1 MENEAIQS
9 LKEALELSPENI
21 PLRLHLA
28 DMLMQANRFTEAE
41 TEFKEVLEKDK
52 LNVKAKSG
60 LAKTYFHLEKYS
72 VSAVIF
78 EELTKNGK
86 ANAQDYL
93 VYAKVLIKEN
103 QLPQAVKIYQTAL
116 MMNPEL
122 KDEQI
127 EISLKQPQY
136 ANDDDMLDSIL
147 DEANNFM
154 EKPDIN
160 FDDVGGME
168 RVKDEIE
175 IKIIRPLQHP
185 ELYEAYGK
193 KIGGGILLY
202 GPPGCGKTYLAKAT
216 AGQVK
221 AKFMK
226 IGINDVLDMWI
237 GNSEKQL
244 HEIFEHARR
253 NKPCVLFFDEVD
265 ALGASR
271 TDMRHSAGRFL
282 INQFLDE
289 LDGVS
294 ANNDGVLILAATN
307 APWHLD
313 TAFRRPGRF
322 DRIIFVEPPDAKG
335 RELIMQIILK
345 GKPIEQIDY
354 AAIAKA
360 TADFSGA
367 DLTALVDIC
376 IEDKL
381 RDSFK
386 TGKPEPIRT
395 KDILNAIKKH
405 KPTTREWFNSA
416 RNYALYSNESGLYDD
431 ILTYLNIKK

>member
-1 MENEAIQS
+1 MDNEAIQS

-28 DMLMQANRFTEAE
+28 DMLMQANRFAEAE
-41 TEFKEVLEKDK
+41 TELKEVLEKDK

-72 VSAVIF
+72 VAAVIF

-127 EISLKQPQY
+127 EVALKQPQY
-136 ANDDDMLDSIL
+136 ANDDDMLESIL

-322 DRIIFVEPPDAKG
+322 DRIIFVEPPDTKG
-335 RELIMQIILK
+335 RELIMQIILQ

-354 AAIAKA
+354 NAIAKA

-367 DLTALVDIC
+367 DLNAVVDIC

-405 KPTTREWFNSA
+405 KPTTKEWFNSA

>member
-9 LKEALELSPENI
+9 LKEALHLSPENI
-21 PLRLHLA
+21 PLRLALS
-28 DMLMQANRFTEAE
+28 DMLMQAGRYSEAE
-41 TEFKEVLEKDK
+41 MEFKEVLDKDQQ
-52 LNVKAKSG
+52 NVKAKSG

-72 VSAVIF
+72 VAAVIF

-86 ANAQDYL
+86 ANAHDFL
-93 VYAKVLIKEN
+93 IYAKVLIREN

-116 MMNPEL
+116 LMNPEL

-127 EISLKQPQY
+127 ELALKQPQY
-136 ANDDDMLDSIL
+136 ANDDEMLESIL

-160 FDDVGGME
+160 FDDVGGMQ

-185 ELYEAYGK
+185 DLYEAYGK

-226 IGINDVLDMWI
+226 VGINDVLDMWI

-271 TDMRHSAGRFL
+271 TDMRQSAGRFL

-335 RELIMQIILK
+335 REIILQIILK
-345 GKPIEQIDY
+345 GKPIDQIDY

-360 TADFSGA
+360 TTDFSGA

-381 RDSFK
+381 RESFK
-386 TGKPEPIRT
+386 SGKPEPIRT
-395 KDILNAIKKH
+395 KDILSAVKKH

-431 ILTYLNIKK
+431 ILNYMNIKK

>member
-1 MENEAIQS
+1 MDNEAIQS

-28 DMLMQANRFTEAE
+28 DMLMQANRFAEAE
-41 TEFKEVLEKDK
+41 TELKEVLEKDK

-72 VSAVIF
+72 VAAVIF

-127 EISLKQPQY
+127 EIALKQPQY

-322 DRIIFVEPPDAKG
+322 DRIIFVEPPDTKG
-335 RELIMQIILK
+335 RELIMQIILQ

-354 AAIAKA
+354 NAIAKA

-367 DLTALVDIC
+367 DLNAVVDIC

-405 KPTTREWFNSA
+405 KPTTKEWFNSA

>member
-9 LKEALELSPENI
+9 LKEALQLSPENI
-21 PLRLHLA
+21 PLRLALS
-28 DMLMQANRFTEAE
+28 DMLMQAGRYSEAE
-41 TEFKEVLEKDK
+41 TEFKEVLDKDQQ
-52 LNVKAKSG
+52 NVKAKSG
-60 LAKTYFHLEKYS
+60 LAKTYFLQEKYS
-72 VSAVIF
+72 VAAVIY
-78 EELTKNGK
+78 EEMTKNGK

-93 VYAKVLIKEN
+93 VYAKVLVKEN

-127 EISLKQPQY
+127 EAALKQPQF
-136 ANDDDMLDSIL
+136 ANDDEMLDSIL

-160 FDDVGGME
+160 FADVGGME

-289 LDGVS
+289 LDGVA

-322 DRIIFVEPPDAKG
+322 DRIIFVEPPDVKG
-335 RELIMQIILK
+335 RELIIQIILK
-345 GKPIEQIDY
+345 GKPVEQIDHH
-354 AAIAKA
+354 AIAKA

-367 DLTALVDIC
+367 DLKALIDIC

-395 KDILNAIKKH
+395 KDILNAVKKH

-431 ILTYLNIKK
+431 ILNYLNIKK